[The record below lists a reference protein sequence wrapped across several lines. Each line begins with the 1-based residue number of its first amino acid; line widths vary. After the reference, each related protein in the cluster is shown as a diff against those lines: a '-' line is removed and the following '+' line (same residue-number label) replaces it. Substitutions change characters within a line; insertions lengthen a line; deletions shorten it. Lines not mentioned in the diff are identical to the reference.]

1 MGKKPTTA
9 KKPTKDKKAKA
20 PSAKAK
26 KKTSNPLAEGLT
38 HPERE
43 NPAMPWATLE
53 EVTSARRRVAT
64 HLAKIDTA
72 ALLQELTN
80 LHATKALRTLKT
92 SALLSSVQTKITEI
106 ELENGA
112 NRSRCV
118 EIKMKVLTV
127 IIECEAVLDAVRK
140 LIQNMFAVEIK
151 ESGSTVAERKSAVD
165 SAFMGEVEQ
174 LQQLEHVSKLAD
186 LVIGDID
193 QSGWSIR
200 RIIDTLA
207 LSMERGSVKQH
218 K

>member
-1 MGKKPTTA
+1 MAKSTKKAATKKPAKAA
-9 KKPTKDKKAKA
+9 KKGKVKV
-20 PSAKAK
+20 
-26 KKTSNPLAEGLT
+26 NPLAEGLT

-43 NPAMPWATLE
+43 VTAMPWATLE
-53 EVTSARRRVAT
+53 EVISARRRVAT

-80 LHATKALRTLKT
+80 LHATRSMRTLK
-92 SALLSSVQTKITEI
+92 SSNLLSSVQSKLIDT
-106 ELENGA
+106 ELENTA

-127 IIECEAVLDAVRK
+127 IIECESVLDAVRK
-140 LIQNMFAVEIK
+140 LIHNMFAVEVK
-151 ESGSTVAERKSAVD
+151 ESGSTVAERKGAVD
-165 SAFMGEVEQ
+165 SAFIGEVEQ
-174 LQQLEHVSKLAD
+174 LAQLEHVSKLAD

-193 QSGWSIR
+193 QAGWALR

-207 LSMERGSVKQH
+207 LSAERGSVKH